1 MDLIKQ
7 NIINHALSLG
17 FSSVGFSKAEFIEE
31 ESIRLKQWLDSGYQG
46 KMDYL
51 NNYFDLRTDP
61 TLLHEGTQTI
71 ISLTFNYYNPSE
83 TSGNEVPKIAMY
95 ALGEDYHKV
104 LRKKLKELSNLL
116 KNTID
121 PGLNIRYFT
130 DSAPIM
136 ERVWA
141 KKSGLG
147 WVGKNTLLINPK
159 SGSYFFLAELLINLE
174 IEPDVEIND
183 HCGTCTR
190 CIDACPTDAIA
201 KDGYTMDGSK
211 CISYLTIELK
221 EDEIPIEFKD
231 KMEGWAFGCDICQQV
246 CPWNRFSKP
255 HNEIAFN
262 PNPELLNLTSQEWM
276 TMDQETFDE
285 KFAQSP
291 IKRTGMKG
299 MKRNVGFLE

>member
-141 KKSGLG
+141 KKADSDGLE
-147 WVGKNTLLINPK
+147 KTLYSSIQK
-159 SGSYFFLAELLINLE
+159 AAHIFFLPN
-174 IEPDVEIND
+174 
-183 HCGTCTR
+183 
-190 CIDACPTDAIA
+190 
-201 KDGYTMDGSK
+201 
-211 CISYLTIELK
+211 YLSTLK
-221 EDEIPIEFKD
+221 
-231 KMEGWAFGCDICQQV
+231 
-246 CPWNRFSKP
+246 
-255 HNEIAFN
+255 
-262 PNPELLNLTSQEWM
+262 
-276 TMDQETFDE
+276 
-285 KFAQSP
+285 
-291 IKRTGMKG
+291 
-299 MKRNVGFLE
+299 